1 MDVVLLMVKTF
12 GLYPPPTGP
21 APNMVPGAAMSPLL
35 HAPALNMPGSLPGY
49 ESIGGYVPPP
59 ILPQPAPAPPGPAPE
74 NWSIPSLTEEEA
86 RAALEN
92 FVSAQCC
99 YGSDPAKEGVITNM
113 EPCNTFRVSP
123 GSAALHHRER
133 QEFRAL
139 MKRQQ
144 WVLVLTFF
152 VILTGSDAAA
162 SEPVRILSELEG
174 QRKTLTCWNQNPNPG
189 KFQSLWFSERI
200 PATRTP
206 VDPGRKQIHFGV
218 CGLTL
223 TRVKHSQTIPAEAV
237 WDVKHICAPCSL
249 RRCFFLK
256 RASR

>member
-113 EPCNTFRVSP
+113 EPCNTFRCVSGSKMFLLQQYLKKKEAQTQSSSEPALPKPSSSPPVSSLEMEDDEELERMILYVSP
-123 GSAALHHRER
+123 SKLLPL
-133 QEFRAL
+133 QEQGHVVKK
-139 MKRQQ
+139 M
-144 WVLVLTFF
+144 
-152 VILTGSDAAA
+152 TGPTCLETIPTQPSSLSKGLAAA
-162 SEPVRILSELEG
+162 
-174 QRKTLTCWNQNPNPG
+174 
-189 KFQSLWFSERI
+189 
-200 PATRTP
+200 A
-206 VDPGRKQIHFGV
+206 
-218 CGLTL
+218 
-223 TRVKHSQTIPAEAV
+223 AV
-237 WDVKHICAPCSL
+237 AGT
-249 RRCFFLK
+249 
-256 RASR
+256 